1 MYPYIHASSCCVSP
15 RASNRRRPVRG
26 AFTVFRAGASVY
38 PPKGHINRRKKYSLV
53 SEGTPPLTLWW
64 VVLPDLEQLESFG
77 WIFTPTRLA
86 AGAISADE
94 AVERVQSSAWGA
106 ASAVDIHPTAA
117 WYTEKGRF
125 RMAPSGIRTTLYLDH
140 PVWVV
145 TIQGGA
151 DSGPENALDHTGCGR
166 HMVVDAFTGKHFTAF
181 VAISSPGSL
190 ETWDLHQPLEMPELT
205 ERQAIAEVLD
215 AEGNDELRALPISA
229 EYGSWQRLIPGCIQI
244 IDVWKIVVD
253 TSSLRRPIPV
263 AGGAAP
269 LEAAWL
275 VLVDDKAGHAWLNTS
290 QPYA

>member
-1 MYPYIHASSCCVSP
+1 MWWATP
-15 RASNRRRPVRG
+15 RCWSATGSWSQRRR
-26 AFTVFRAGASVY
+26 
-38 PPKGHINRRKKYSLV
+38 
-53 SEGTPPLTLWW
+53 LWW

-86 AGAISADE
+86 DGAISADE
-94 AVERVQSSAWGA
+94 AVERVQASAWGA
-106 ASAVDIHPTAA
+106 ASTVDIHPTAA

-125 RMAPSGIRTTLYLDH
+125 RMAPSGSRTTLYLDH

-145 TIQGGA
+145 TIQGEADGA
-151 DSGPENALDHTGCGR
+151 PENALDHIGYGR
-166 HMVVDAFTGKHFTAF
+166 HMVVDAFTGRRLTAL
-181 VAISSPGSL
+181 VAMSSPGSL

-205 ERQAIAEVLD
+205 ERQAIAEVLE
-215 AEGNDELRALPISA
+215 AEGNEELRALPISA

-263 AGGAAP
+263 AGGVAP

-290 QPYA
+290 QSAPPPPNGPPAPSRGGGGIPDQHGARRRSQSRAGCR

>member
-1 MYPYIHASSCCVSP
+1 M
-15 RASNRRRPVRG
+15 
-26 AFTVFRAGASVY
+26 
-38 PPKGHINRRKKYSLV
+38 
-53 SEGTPPLTLWW
+53 
-64 VVLPDLEQLESFG
+64 LPDLEQLESFG
-77 WIFTPTRLA
+77 WVFTPTRLA
-86 AGAISADE
+86 AGAIPARE
-94 AVERVQSSAWGA
+94 AVERVQSSVWGTA
-106 ASAVDIHPTAA
+106 TIADMHPTTA

-151 DSGPENALDHTGCGR
+151 DGGPEDALDHTGYSR
-166 HMVVDAFTGKHFTAF
+166 HVVVDAFSGKRLTAF

-205 ERQAIAEVLD
+205 EREAIAEALE
-215 AEGNDELRALPISA
+215 AEGNEALRALPIGA
-229 EYGSWQRLIPGCIQI
+229 QYGSWQRLIPGCIQM

-253 TSSLRRPIPV
+253 TSSLRRSIPV

-290 QPYA
+290 QPALPPPNPLPLAGDAH